1 MKKLFCIICAV
12 FLIIGLCSCEIYNGF
27 NVSEIMETVESS
39 INELE
44 KNTVLTEI
52 SYDDPFVYNT
62 YYDSGYTALN
72 DKQKEIYEQLYLIA
86 LQMPEGYINVCDFY
100 DGFYND
106 TGIAYN
112 AMINDHPD
120 FFWMPYTYMVGELTD
135 STGSYNCIAF
145 CIEDNGQKYDYLVT
159 KENRD
164 VMRTELEQ
172 KITEIV
178 SEADNYD
185 SLYLKEKFFNDY
197 ICDNTVYDENATLS
211 HTSYGCLISGK
222 ALCEGYSRA
231 FKLLCNQV
239 GIRCDLIYGRS
250 QNDDHMWNCVNINGN
265 YNYVD
270 VTWNDSGEE
279 YRYIY
284 FNMTDKQ
291 MLADRELY
299 PHFTEV
305 GENGIQNGDIIN
317 FVKYECNYIKNSYF
331 YRNGLILN
339 EKRVKQIARKTEQ
352 YKTEGAKSIS
362 LCVDD
367 EKLCYKLKKGNLD
380 IIEDIQNE
388 LSECEISEYLLVR
401 DVLILF
407 LSTID

>member
-135 STGSYNCIAF
+135 STGSYNCIAL
-145 CIEDNGQKYDYLVT
+145 CIEDNGQKYD
-159 KENRD
+159 
-164 VMRTELEQ
+164 
-172 KITEIV
+172 
-178 SEADNYD
+178 
-185 SLYLKEKFFNDY
+185 
-197 ICDNTVYDENATLS
+197 
-211 HTSYGCLISGK
+211 
-222 ALCEGYSRA
+222 
-231 FKLLCNQV
+231 
-239 GIRCDLIYGRS
+239 
-250 QNDDHMWNCVNINGN
+250 
-265 YNYVD
+265 
-270 VTWNDSGEE
+270 
-279 YRYIY
+279 
-284 FNMTDKQ
+284 
-291 MLADRELY
+291 
-299 PHFTEV
+299 
-305 GENGIQNGDIIN
+305 
-317 FVKYECNYIKNSYF
+317 
-331 YRNGLILN
+331 
-339 EKRVKQIARKTEQ
+339 
-352 YKTEGAKSIS
+352 
-362 LCVDD
+362 
-367 EKLCYKLKKGNLD
+367 
-380 IIEDIQNE
+380 
-388 LSECEISEYLLVR
+388 
-401 DVLILF
+401 
-407 LSTID
+407 

>member
-1 MKKLFCIICAV
+1 M
-12 FLIIGLCSCEIYNGF
+12 
-27 NVSEIMETVESS
+27 
-39 INELE
+39 INIE
-44 KNTVLTEI
+44 KTIEALKSNRM
-52 SYDDPFVYNT
+52 DVYHVH
-62 YYDSGYTALN
+62 TA
-72 DKQKEIYEQLYLIA
+72 DEAKA
-86 LQMPEGYINVCDFY
+86 LALSMIPEG
-100 DGFYND
+100 
-106 TGIAYN
+106 
-112 AMINDHPD
+112 
-120 FFWMPYTYMVGELTD
+120 
-135 STGSYNCIAF
+135 ST
-145 CIEDNGQKYDYLVT
+145 
-159 KENRD
+159 
-164 VMRTELEQ
+164 
-172 KITEIV
+172 
-178 SEADNYD
+178 
-185 SLYLKEKFFNDY
+185 
-197 ICDNTVYDENATLS
+197 
-211 HTSYGCLISGK
+211 
-222 ALCEGYSRA
+222 
-231 FKLLCNQV
+231 
-239 GIRCDLIYGRS
+239 
-250 QNDDHMWNCVNINGN
+250 CVNGGSVTLAEIGMIDALKNGN

-317 FVKYECNYIKNSYF
+317 FVKYECNCIKNSYF

-339 EKRVKQIARKTEQ
+339 KNRVKQIARKIEQ

-362 LCVDD
+362 LYIDD
-367 EKLCYKLKKGNLD
+367 EKLCYRLKKDNQD